1 MEQYI
6 DQELTIQQFF
16 KQHQI
21 TSPLLSQLKR
31 EFGVI
36 KHPTFIMNNLLQIIQ
51 HKKHLT
57 CIEAPKQSGRT
68 MSCLLII
75 LDQFLKS
82 LDHFTPDEEN
92 GYYLLI
98 TSASREQSTHCK
110 SIVQKLLDNYPQE
123 IALLDIN
130 SQFPLNAKNDNYNI
144 VLPPVTQPSILFATY
159 YSVSKLK
166 TSGKVDN
173 KCFQFALFDD
183 CNLATLYGGQF
194 QLETISKWISKNQFT
209 IYVGDEKLIEV
220 ILGKAITVAKIEE
233 DQEEQE
239 QEQEDRTIQ
248 QTKNELPNLF
258 YYFYSDFTQQQIVLY
273 ITLKLNLVQGKT
285 LIIVQNLFEIYY
297 LQLLFQRCNIE
308 RYQIYNHENPK
319 TLKYYTLSTF
329 NTGVIQILIATANV
343 FLDLENEFFERTK
356 QVSKKSKQ
364 PYTLKKLDNIIL
376 YNLLPNELPDQ
387 ILKSVTNTV
396 CIASNNEQNVETVMQ
411 FVNAEYNNV
420 NCKEY
425 PIKQNEIEAFR
436 YRIEDTTKNISKY
449 QVKMAEQ
456 IDFKKKMVKSPD
468 LVEYFQQNQKEKEL
482 LQDQIVQLKKK
493 LNRSSIQLPQGPV
506 PEYLLPEFIK
516 KQRKMQGDQQK
527 VKVLVRVHDQNTDKL
542 IKKRRL
548 LNDEMNN
555 NMLPEQEE
563 KAKAK
568 KPENQYVT
576 INQEDEDPELV
587 DSSRLRPISG
597 KKIWKLKHGFK
608 LKKRNKRLEK
618 KGVFT
623 T

>member
-1 MEQYI
+1 MLRN
-6 DQELTIQQFF
+6 DQ
-16 KQHQI
+16 
-21 TSPLLSQLKR
+21 
-31 EFGVI
+31 
-36 KHPTFIMNNLLQIIQ
+36 
-51 HKKHLT
+51 
-57 CIEAPKQSGRT
+57 
-68 MSCLLII
+68 
-75 LDQFLKS
+75 
-82 LDHFTPDEEN
+82 
-92 GYYLLI
+92 
-98 TSASREQSTHCK
+98 
-110 SIVQKLLDNYPQE
+110 
-123 IALLDIN
+123 
-130 SQFPLNAKNDNYNI
+130 YNI
-144 VLPPVTQPSILFATY
+144 VLPPCYITIYIVCHLLFY
-159 YSVSKLK
+159 
-166 TSGKVDN
+166 N

-183 CNLATLYGGQF
+183 CNLATLYGGQH
-194 QLETISKWISKNQFT
+194 QLETVSKWISKNQFT
-209 IYVGDEKLIEV
+209 IYIGDEKLIEV

-239 QEQEDRTIQ
+239 QEDRVIQ
-248 QTKNELPNLF
+248 QTNNALPNLF

-319 TLKYYTLSTF
+319 RLKYYTLSTF
-329 NTGVIQILIATANV
+329 NTGVIQILVATANV
-343 FLDLENEFFERTK
+343 FLDLENEFFERSK
-356 QVSKKSKQ
+356 QQTKKSKQ

-387 ILKSVTNTV
+387 ILKSVSNTV

-411 FVNAEYNNV
+411 FVNTEYNNI

-456 IDFKKKMVKSPD
+456 IDFKKKMIKSPD

-493 LNRSSIQLPQGPV
+493 LNRSAIQLPQGPV
-506 PEYLLPEFIK
+506 SEYLLPEFIK
-516 KQRKMQGDQQK
+516 KQRKMQGDQSK
-527 VKVLVRVHDQNTDKL
+527 VKVLVRVHDQITDKL
-542 IKKRRL
+542 IRKRRL
-548 LNDEMNN
+548 LNDEQNN

-563 KAKAK
+563 KPRTK

-597 KKIWKLKHGFK
+597 KKTWKLKHGFK
-608 LKKRNKRLEK
+608 LKKRNKRLER

>member
-16 KQHQI
+16 KLHQI
-21 TSPLLSQLKR
+21 TLPLLSQLKR
-31 EFGVI
+31 EFATI

-68 MSCLLII
+68 TSCLLII

-82 LDHFTPDEEN
+82 LDHFTPDEDN

-98 TSASREQSTHCK
+98 TSASREQSTQCK
-110 SIVQKLLDNYPQE
+110 NFIQKLLQNSTYE

-130 SQFPLNAKNDNYNI
+130 SQFPLNAKNDQYNI

-159 YSVSKLK
+159 YSVCKLK
-166 TSGKVDN
+166 ASGKVDN
-173 KCFQFALFDD
+173 RCFQFALFDD
-183 CNLATLYGGQF
+183 CNLATLYGGQN
-194 QLETISKWISKNQFT
+194 QLEIVSKWIAKNQFT
-209 IYVGDEKLIEV
+209 IYVGDEKLIEL

-239 QEQEDRTIQ
+239 QQDQTIQ
-248 QTKNELPNLF
+248 QTKCELPNLF
-258 YYFYSDFTQQQIVLY
+258 YYFYSDLTQQQIVLY
-273 ITLKLNLVQGKT
+273 ITLKLNLIQGKT
-285 LIIVQNLFEIYY
+285 LIICQNLFEIYY

-308 RYQIYNHENPK
+308 RFQIYNHENPK

-356 QVSKKSKQ
+356 QAEKKSKQ

-387 ILKSVTNTV
+387 ILKSVANTV

-411 FVNAEYNNV
+411 FVNKEYNNI

-425 PIKQNEIEAFR
+425 PIRQNEIEAFR

-456 IDFKKKMVKSPD
+456 IDFKKKMLKSPD
-468 LVEYFQQNQKEKEL
+468 LGEYFQQNQKEKEL

-516 KQRKMQGDQQK
+516 KQRKMQGDQSK
-527 VKVLVRVHDQNTDKL
+527 VRVLVRVHDQDHDKL

-548 LNDEMNN
+548 LNEEMNN

-563 KAKAK
+563 KEKAK

-576 INQEDEDPELV
+576 INQDEEDPELI

-597 KKIWKLKHGFK
+597 KKVWKLKHGFK